1 MGTLKAGFCHDGPE
15 NATNCQNGR
24 IRGGA
29 IVRALVSMGIGRVIT
44 RDDSLPGISVYP

>member
-15 NATNCQNGR
+15 NARNCQDGR

-29 IVRALVSMGIGRVIT
+29 IVRALVSMSIGSIIT
-44 RDDSLPGISVYP
+44 SDDRLDMGNL